1 METKAYRIVSE
12 WDIGEEDHIYAT
24 KELAE
29 HAIENNPNIQE
40 ILDEDG
46 LERKDWRELED
57 EGLVFAKE
65 VTFVTE

>member
-12 WDIGEEDHIYAT
+12 WDINEGDRIYAS

-29 HAIENNPNIQE
+29 QAIETNPNIRE
-40 ILDEDG
+40 ILEAEGMDSWLELKADG
-46 LERKDWRELED
+46 M
-57 EGLVFAKE
+57 VFAKE

>member
-12 WDIGEEDHIYAT
+12 WDIGEEDRFYAT

-29 HAIENNPNIQE
+29 QAIETNPNIQE
-40 ILDEDG
+40 ILEVDG
-46 LERKDWRELED
+46 MDSWLELKAD
-57 EGLVFAKE
+57 GLVFAKE